1 MEKVLVNIPSGYKFL
16 SEVKDEA
23 GRTFRLPNGI
33 LNKELTGCGGTTL
46 ALEDENKT
54 VICSPRIRLL
64 ENKAEQYPNSLLV
77 VQGVTEEQIKQYI
90 NTVAVPK
97 ILTTYDSFRKIIKV
111 VGDFSN
117 WKIVVDEF
125 QCLLSDSAFKADT
138 ELKFLNLLQN
148 CPYVTYMS
156 ATPIL
161 DKFISQIDY
170 FKDKTYYQLNWADKE
185 KVFIRRIKTANP
197 IGGAIAIIVKF
208 KNGFFPT
215 VDDEAG
221 NKVESKEAVI
231 FLNSVTDIVNIIK
244 HTNLQ
249 PEEVNIIVAD
259 NTENQKLI
267 KKLGNGYSTGN
278 IPLKGQE
285 HKKFTFC
292 TSTAYMGV
300 DFYSETA
307 STFVISNCKKVNTAV
322 DIATELCQIAGRQ
335 RLDSNPFRKYIFFI
349 YNTTKEEVS
358 EEEIQQLVDSKK
370 RRSYKKI
377 QDFQNET
384 PEERKLTLKE
394 MKAIYNTIGNE
405 TYYLSY
411 DEDSDS
417 LEYNQLAEL
426 SDKLSFEVQHHTY
439 KNGLMVRKELAA
451 TSKFDITEN
460 QSYEAFGEYLRG
472 NIQRSSF
479 SETMKAYITYKEHPN
494 KFVRALCNWLEIEQP
509 KLKDYYSLLGAD
521 RIRALSYKEANLKRE
536 VVAISKEG
544 NIAYHLKQLLYN
556 GIRISKVNLKKMIQQ
571 QYDRLGIKQTAK
583 ATEITKYGFDC
594 REVKIK
600 EGNKYINGF
609 ELYEIQQF

>member
-1 MEKVLVNIPSGYKFL
+1 MKKVTINIPSGYKYL
-16 SEVKDEA
+16 SEVKDEL
-23 GRTFRLPNGI
+23 GTSFKLPNGI

-46 ALEDENKT
+46 ALEDESST

-64 ENKAEQYPNSLLV
+64 ENKAAQYPNSLLV
-77 VQGVTEEQIKQYI
+77 IQGVTEEQIKQYI
-90 NTVAVPK
+90 STVEVPK
-97 ILTTYDSFRKIIKV
+97 ILTTYDSFKKV
-111 VGDFSN
+111 MKAVGDFTN
-117 WKIVVDEF
+117 WKVVVDEF
-125 QCLLSDSAFKADT
+125 QCLLSDSSFKADT

-161 DKFISQIDY
+161 DKYISQIDY
-170 FKDKTYYQLNWADKE
+170 FKDKIYYQLNWADKD

-197 IGGAIAIIVKF
+197 LGGAITIVDKY
-208 KNGFFPT
+208 KKGFYPT
-215 VDDEAG
+215 VEDEAG

-231 FLNSVTDIVNIIK
+231 FLNSVTDIVNIIQ

-259 NTENQKLI
+259 NSENQKLI
-267 KKLGNGYSTGN
+267 KKLGEDYNTGK

-322 DIATELCQIAGRQ
+322 DITTELCQIAGRQ
-335 RLDSNPFRKYIFFI
+335 RLDNNPFRRYIFFI
-349 YNTTKEEVS
+349 YNTTKEEVT
-358 EEEIQQLVDSKK
+358 ETELQQLVDSKI

-377 QDFQNET
+377 QDYLNET

-394 MKAIYNTIGNE
+394 MKAINNTIGSE
-405 TYYLSY
+405 TYYLTY
-411 DEDSDS
+411 DEATDSFVF
-417 LEYNQLAEL
+417 NKLAEL
-426 SDKLSFEVQHHTY
+426 SDRLSFEVQHHTY
-439 KNGLMVRKELAA
+439 KNGLMVRKELEA
-451 TSKFDITEN
+451 TDKFDISEN
-460 QSYEAFGEYLRG
+460 QSYEAFGEYLRS

-479 SETMKAYITYKEHPN
+479 SETMKAYISYKEHPN
-494 KFVRALCNWLEIEQP
+494 KYVSALCNWLDTEEP
-509 KLKDYYSLLGAD
+509 KLKDYYNLLGAD

-536 VVAISKEG
+536 VVALSKEG
-544 NIAYHLKQLLYN
+544 NVAYYLKQQLHS
-556 GIRISKVNLKKMIQQ
+556 GIRISKAKLKELIQL
-571 QYDRLGIKQTAK
+571 QYDRLGLKQTAK

-594 REVKIK
+594 KEVKIK
-600 EGNKYINGF
+600 VGDKYINGF
-609 ELYEIQQF
+609 ELYERQQF